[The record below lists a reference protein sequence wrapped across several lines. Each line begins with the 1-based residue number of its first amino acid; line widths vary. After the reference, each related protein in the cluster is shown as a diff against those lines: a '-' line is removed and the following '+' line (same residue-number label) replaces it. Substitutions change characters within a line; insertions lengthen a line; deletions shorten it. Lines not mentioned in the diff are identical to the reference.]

1 MPGGKTE
8 GRCTVLEEEAASWRL
23 GGTGSQRLRTVSLG
37 REIGGSATMTGGGR
51 RMKLVLGRGVEL
63 LGQVGRL
70 VDRLWMGEKQK
81 RREKTGGL
89 PRRIWAERL
98 WTDERI

>member
-1 MPGGKTE
+1 
-8 GRCTVLEEEAASWRL
+8 
-23 GGTGSQRLRTVSLG
+23 
-37 REIGGSATMTGGGR
+37 
-51 RMKLVLGRGVEL
+51 MKLVLGRGVEL
-63 LGQVGRL
+63 LGQVGHL